1 MTDRTVN
8 TRYRDGSG
16 WEDVA
21 GYSRAV
27 RRGDFI
33 SVSGTTATDDVARM
47 YPENTERQ
55 ALDALA
61 RSLDAVR
68 QLGGDIGDVIRTR
81 VFLAPRADWR
91 VASKAHADL
100 LGAVAPAN
108 TTLYVNQLI
117 GLDFLVEVEIDA
129 VVSGEVSND

>member
-1 MTDRTVN
+1 
-8 TRYRDGSG
+8 
-16 WEDVA
+16 
-21 GYSRAV
+21 
-27 RRGDFI
+27 
-33 SVSGTTATDDVARM
+33 M